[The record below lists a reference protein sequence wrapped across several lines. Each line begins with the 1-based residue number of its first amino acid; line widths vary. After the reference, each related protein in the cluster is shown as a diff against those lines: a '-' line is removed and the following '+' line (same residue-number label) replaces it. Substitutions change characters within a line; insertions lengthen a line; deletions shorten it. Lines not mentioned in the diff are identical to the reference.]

1 MKFKPKTIWVV
12 EISSCKDCML
22 VGYAKTYEKAL
33 EYGRKYLEEEK
44 RYYGNDE
51 HSRTLEIFVRPV
63 HRIEMRAELYK
74 NVNDRREGEGE

>member
-44 RYYGNDE
+44 GIAVTMNTVE
-51 HSRTLEIFVRPV
+51 LLKSLFVLFTV
-63 HRIEMRAELYK
+63 LK
-74 NVNDRREGEGE
+74 